1 MAHSRRTWAPGTLL
15 ANEAVPA
22 TRGGA
27 YPGLDRAP
35 VLLALCGF
43 SGALATRLLDPL
55 ITSIASEFATSIS
68 VAALLSSAFALPF
81 GLSQPLLGPAGD
93 AYGKAAVQGRDGSS
107 SFLSRRICPG
117 PESDC
122 PVHQPH
128 SRWCSGGR
136 HHADLAGADRRP
148 MSRFVAATLI
158 GQLVGVSLGA
168 IIAEWIGWRGV
179 LGCAAAVAVLA
190 AAAAMLLLPKADQA
204 RSDFR
209 FDQAR
214 GRYGLVIR
222 NRRSLIC
229 FGTVFV
235 SGLPS
240 TG

>member
-1 MAHSRRTWAPGTLL
+1 
-15 ANEAVPA
+15 
-22 TRGGA
+22 
-27 YPGLDRAP
+27 
-35 VLLALCGF
+35 
-43 SGALATRLLDPL
+43 
-55 ITSIASEFATSIS
+55 
-68 VAALLSSAFALPF
+68 
-81 GLSQPLLGPAGD
+81 
-93 AYGKAAVQGRDGSS
+93 
-107 SFLSRRICPG
+107 
-117 PESDC
+117 
-122 PVHQPH
+122 
-128 SRWCSGGR
+128 
-136 HHADLAGADRRP
+136 